1 MTLELNKQ
9 VYLKTQLPRLTK
21 EVIENLN
28 SPVSINK
35 IDYVLKILTLKET
48 PNLVISINITEELTI
63 LKKLRDNLREGNKF
77 PFILWDQNYNDTKTS
92 QIYFS

>member
-1 MTLELNKQ
+1 MWQ
-9 VYLKTQLPRLTK
+9 VYLKTQLPWLTK

-48 PNLVISINITEELTI
+48 PNLVISIKYLQKN
-63 LKKLRDNLREGNKF
+63 
-77 PFILWDQNYNDTKTS
+77 
-92 QIYFS
+92 